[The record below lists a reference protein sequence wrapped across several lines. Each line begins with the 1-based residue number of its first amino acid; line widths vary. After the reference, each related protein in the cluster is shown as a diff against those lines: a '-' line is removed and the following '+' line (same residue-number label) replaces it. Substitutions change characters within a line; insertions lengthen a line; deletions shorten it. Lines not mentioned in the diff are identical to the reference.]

1 MRPAKDLQLVP
12 KDEYLEFVGVVW
24 TAPAE
29 DPAELANDEERE
41 EGHRRMVDEPQVR
54 PDVRVPAPHRLTAAE
69 RRRPCR
75 ADLSGSA
82 DPHEA

>member
-1 MRPAKDLQLVP
+1 ML
-12 KDEYLEFVGVVW
+12 G
-24 TAPAE
+24 
-29 DPAELANDEERE
+29 ANPSDTSKHDTE
-41 EGHRRMVDEPQVR
+41 RMVDEPQVR

>member
-1 MRPAKDLQLVP
+1 MGAVHHAPYSFNPQSLGLAPSLLSLATLY
-12 KDEYLEFVGVVW
+12 YLNFS
-24 TAPAE
+24 
-29 DPAELANDEERE
+29 
-41 EGHRRMVDEPQVR
+41 EG
-54 PDVRVPAPHRLTAAE
+54 RLTAAE